1 VEKANAE
8 RRQEAKNRQ
17 MGEGDQAS
25 GYCGSL
31 KGAAGPRRDLITQRR
46 LPTRLSRRGI
56 RTASGPVMAPDAGA
70 TCGACPVA
78 SMMFSIVLLR
88 TPSWRNCKT
97 DSRADT
103 PQGSISFGRRENR
116 VSSAINSPCR
126 RVSVL

>member
-56 RTASGPVMAPDAGA
+56 RNRERSRDGTRCRCYVRCLPRSFDDVQHRAPAHTVMEE
-70 TCGACPVA
+70 
-78 SMMFSIVLLR
+78 L
-88 TPSWRNCKT
+88 
-97 DSRADT
+97 
-103 PQGSISFGRRENR
+103 
-116 VSSAINSPCR
+116 
-126 RVSVL
+126 